1 MSPLQNSVIH
11 SSEKGQENVLSL
23 ICEPIPMVRIGFIG
37 LGVRGLRAICRFK
50 YISGAKIVALC
61 DKDIQTLKSAK
72 NEVKNPEKITF
83 TPRWKEVCEHPD
95 IDLVYISTDW
105 LSHAEIAVYA
115 MMCGKHAAV
124 EVPAAFTVAECWQL
138 VDTAESTRRHCMML
152 ENCCYDEF
160 ELNTLNML
168 RQGVF
173 GEVVHAE
180 GGYIHDLRSLNFPPT
195 KTSKRGMNRQNFALK
210 HNGNLYPT
218 HGLGP
223 ICQAL
228 NIHRGDRLKYLVSM
242 SSKQLGITR
251 YAEKTYGASSPEAK
265 KAYQLGDMNTTL
277 IYTELGKTIML
288 QHDVSNPRPYSRIH
302 SVTAVE
308 GFFQKYPQPKIA
320 VPPDTN
326 QFLSQKAAKELL
338 KKYEHPFMK
347 EYGRKAKRVA
357 GDHFF
362 DYIMDSRL
370 IYCLQNGLPLD
381 MDVYDAAEWSCI
393 TELSEFSVRN
403 GSIPV
408 EIPDFTRGKWHNQ
421 LSKSGKA

>member
-1 MSPLQNSVIH
+1 MRVNAF
-11 SSEKGQENVLSL
+11 SSIPPTEKEQKNVLLLS
-23 ICEPIPMVRIGFIG
+23 CEPIPVVRIGFIG
-37 LGVRGLRAICRFK
+37 LGVRGIKAFHRFK
-50 YISGAKIVALC
+50 YISGAKTTALC
-61 DKDIQTLKSAK
+61 DKNIHTLKSVK
-72 NEVKNPEKITF
+72 NEAENSGKITF
-83 TPRWKEVCEHPD
+83 TPHWKEVCESPEV
-95 IDLVYISTDW
+95 DLIYISTDW
-105 LSHAEIAVYA
+105 LSHTEIAVYA
-115 MMCGKHAAV
+115 MRCGKHAAV

-138 VDTAESTRRHCMML
+138 VNTAESTCRHCIML

-160 ELNTLNML
+160 ELNTLNMI
-168 RQGVF
+168 RQGIF
-173 GEVVHAE
+173 GEIIHAE
-180 GGYIHDLRSLNFPPT
+180 GAYIHDLRSLNFPPT
-195 KTSKRGMNRQNFALK
+195 NTGKRGMNRQNFAIK
-210 HNGNLYPT
+210 HTGNLYPT

-228 NIHRGDRLKYLVSM
+228 NIHRGDRMKYLVSM

-265 KAYQLGDMNTTL
+265 KTYQLGDMNTTL

-302 SVTAVE
+302 SVTAAD
-308 GFFQKYPQPKIA
+308 GFFQKYPQPKIS
-320 VPPDTN
+320 VPHDTN
-326 QFLSQKAAKELL
+326 RFLSQKATKELL

-347 EYGRKAKRVA
+347 EYGRKAKRVS

-370 IYCLQNGLPLD
+370 IYCLINGLPLD
-381 MDVYDAAEWSCI
+381 MDVYDAAEWSCL

-408 EIPDFTRGKWHNQ
+408 EIPDFTRGKWKN
-421 LSKSGKA
+421 KT